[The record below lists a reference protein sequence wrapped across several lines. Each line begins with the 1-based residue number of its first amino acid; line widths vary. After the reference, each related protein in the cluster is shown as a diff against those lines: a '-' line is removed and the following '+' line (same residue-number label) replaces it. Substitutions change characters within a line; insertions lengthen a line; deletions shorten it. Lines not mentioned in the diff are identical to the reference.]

1 MSITGYRAIALAATI
16 VIASAAF
23 AQGGGGRGGQ
33 QRGGMQFGN
42 MANSE
47 SALLQRAD
55 VQKDIKLTDDQK
67 AKLTVVRQE
76 MSEKIQA
83 QFQGMRG
90 GRGGG
95 AAGGGTTGGGAGGNT
110 GGQAGTRGGVD
121 MAEVQ
126 KQMEALQKEA
136 NDKSKAILTEEQWK
150 RLGQIKVQLAGAN
163 IFLETE
169 FGKKLGLKAQQKIE
183 INRLIEDQAAANREI
198 MGKMRDQNADRTALM
213 GEIRK
218 NDVILRDAVE
228 KILTDEQKATLADL
242 EGPKFV
248 ADPNQQNNLGGFG
261 GRGGGGGGTGG
272 GGGRGGSTGGGL

>member
-1 MSITGYRAIALAATI
+1 VAAF

-67 AKLTVVRQE
+67 AKLNVVRQE
-76 MSEKIQA
+76 MMEKVQA

-90 GRGGG
+90 GRDGG
-95 AAGGGTTGGGAGGNT
+95 ASGTTGGGNA
-110 GGQAGTRGGVD
+110 GQAGARGGFD
-121 MAEVQ
+121 MTEVQ

-228 KILTDEQKATLADL
+228 KILTDEQKTILAEL

-261 GRGGGGGGTGG
+261 GGFGGRGGGGGGTGG
-272 GGGRGGSTGGGL
+272 GGARGGSTGGGI

>member
-1 MSITGYRAIALAATI
+1 MSNTGSRVIALVATI

-76 MSEKIQA
+76 MMEKM
-83 QFQGMRG
+83 QGMRG
-90 GRGGG
+90 GRGG
-95 AAGGGTTGGGAGGNT
+95 AGGGTTGGGAGGNT
-110 GGQAGTRGGVD
+110 GGQAGTRGGLD
-121 MAEVQ
+121 MTEVQ
-126 KQMEALQKEA
+126 KQREALQKEA

-198 MGKMRDQNADRTALM
+198 MGKMRDQNADRMALM

-228 KILTDEQKATLADL
+228 KVLTDEQKTVLADL

-248 ADPNQQNNLGGFG
+248 ADPNQQNNMGGFG

>member
-1 MSITGYRAIALAATI
+1 MSNTGSRVIALVATI

-33 QRGGMQFGN
+33 RGGMQFGN
-42 MANSE
+42 MGNSE
-47 SALLQRAD
+47 SALLLRAD

-67 AKLTVVRQE
+67 AKLTAVRQE
-76 MSEKIQA
+76 MTEKT
-83 QFQGMRG
+83 QGMRG
-90 GRGGG
+90 GRGG
-95 AAGGGTTGGGAGGNT
+95 AGGGTTGGGAGGNT

-121 MAEVQ
+121 MTEFQ
-126 KQMEALQKEA
+126 KQREALQKEA

-150 RLGQIKVQLAGAN
+150 RLGQIKIQLAGAN

-169 FGKKLGLKAQQKIE
+169 FAKKLGLKAQQKIE

-198 MGKMRDQNADRTALM
+198 MGKMRDQNADRMALM

-228 KILTDEQKATLADL
+228 KILTDEQKTVLAEL

-248 ADPNQQNNLGGFG
+248 ADPNQQNNMGGFGGGFG

-272 GGGRGGSTGGGL
+272 GGRRGGTTGGGL